1 VAAEQDVSLLEAI
14 RTALAEAMAANDRV
28 VLLGQDVGRLGG
40 VFRVTD
46 GLWQRFPDRVFDT
59 PLAEGAIVG
68 ASIGLAIG
76 GLVPVAELQF
86 LGFAHQ
92 AFHQIAQQLA
102 RYRYRTRGR
111 FHLPVTIR
119 APYGGGLRMP
129 EFHPDS
135 LEAQLANTP
144 GLKVFAPAFPDDA
157 YAMLQAAV
165 HDPDPVVFLEPQRLY
180 RSVRG
185 PLRTTDNANRT
196 DGTHGTAGTAST
208 GAADSRLGARIRRDG
223 EDLLLVSWG
232 PAVHTCLA
240 AAHQLHT
247 RHGVRAAVLD
257 LRRLSPI
264 DECGLL
270 DAASSRRRV
279 LVVHE
284 GVRTAGL
291 GAEVVARLHE
301 GLGGSGPL
309 VVRRVTAPD
318 TPYPPGRLEDHY
330 LPSQDS
336 VAAAALTLL
345 DGR

>member
-1 VAAEQDVSLLEAI
+1 VGDGTDVTLLEAI
-14 RTALAEAMAANDRV
+14 RAGLGDAMSESDRV

-40 VFRVTD
+40 VFRATE
-46 GLWQRFPDRVFDT
+46 GLFDRFPGRVFDT

-68 ASIGLAIG
+68 ASVGLAIG
-76 GLVPVAELQF
+76 GLQPVAEIQF
-86 LGFAHQ
+86 LGFVHQ
-92 AFHQIAQQLA
+92 AFHQITQQLA

-157 YAMLQAAV
+157 YAMLRAAV
-165 HDPDPVVFLEPQRLY
+165 RDPDPVIFLEPQRLY

-185 PLRTTDNANRT
+185 PLSDV
-196 DGTHGTAGTAST
+196 DGG
-208 GAADSRLGARIRRDG
+208 LGARLRREGDA
-223 EDLLLVSWG
+223 LLLVSWG

-240 AAHQLHT
+240 AAEELEE
-247 RHGVRAAVLD
+247 RYAVRSAVLD

-264 DECGLL
+264 DDGCLFE
-270 DAASSRRRV
+270 AAAARRRV
-279 LVVHE
+279 VVVHE

-291 GAEVVARLHE
+291 GAEVVARLQE
-301 GLGGSGPL
+301 ALAGTISLP
-309 VVRRVTAPD
+309 VMRVTAPD
-318 TPYPPGRLEDHY
+318 TPYPPGRLEDHF
-330 LPSQDS
+330 LPS
-336 VAAAALTLL
+336 VEKVVTAALKAV
-345 DGR
+345 GEA

>member
-1 VAAEQDVSLLEAI
+1 VGDGTDVTLLEAI
-14 RTALAEAMAANDRV
+14 RAGLGDAMTESDRV

-40 VFRVTD
+40 VFRATE
-46 GLWQRFPDRVFDT
+46 GLYERFPGRVFDT

-68 ASIGLAIG
+68 ASVGLAIG
-76 GLVPVAELQF
+76 GLVPVAEIQF
-86 LGFAHQ
+86 LGFVHQ
-92 AFHQIAQQLA
+92 AFHQVTQQLA

-157 YAMLQAAV
+157 YAMLRAAV
-165 HDPDPVVFLEPQRLY
+165 RDPDPVIFLEPQRLY

-185 PLRTTDNANRT
+185 PLGDI
-196 DGTHGTAGTAST
+196 DGG
-208 GAADSRLGARIRRDG
+208 LGARLRREGDA
-223 EDLLLVSWG
+223 LLLVSWG

-240 AAHQLHT
+240 AAEELEQ
-247 RHGVRAAVLD
+247 RYAVRSAVLD

-264 DECGLL
+264 DDGCLFE
-270 DAASSRRRV
+270 AAAARRRV
-279 LVVHE
+279 VVVHE

-291 GAEVVARLHE
+291 GAEVVARLQE
-301 GLGGSGPL
+301 ALAGTISLPIM
-309 VVRRVTAPD
+309 RVTAPD
-318 TPYPPGRLEDHY
+318 TPYPPGRLEDHF
-330 LPSQDS
+330 LPS
-336 VAAAALTLL
+336 VEKVVTAALKAV
-345 DGR
+345 GEA

>member
-1 VAAEQDVSLLEAI
+1 VGDGTDVTLLEAI
-14 RTALAEAMAANDRV
+14 RAGLGDAMTESDRV

-40 VFRVTD
+40 VFRATE
-46 GLWQRFPDRVFDT
+46 GLYDRFPGRVFDT

-68 ASIGLAIG
+68 ASVGLAIG
-76 GLVPVAELQF
+76 GLLPVAEIQF
-86 LGFAHQ
+86 LGFVHQ
-92 AFHQIAQQLA
+92 AFHQITQQLA

-157 YAMLQAAV
+157 YAMLRAAV
-165 HDPDPVVFLEPQRLY
+165 RDPDPVIFLEPQRLY

-185 PLRTTDNANRT
+185 SLGDV
-196 DGTHGTAGTAST
+196 DGG
-208 GAADSRLGARIRRDG
+208 LGARLRREGDA
-223 EDLLLVSWG
+223 LLLVSWG

-240 AAHQLHT
+240 AAEELEE
-247 RHGVRAAVLD
+247 RYAVRSAVLD

-264 DECGLL
+264 DDGCLFE
-270 DAASSRRRV
+270 AAAARRRV
-279 LVVHE
+279 VVVHE

-291 GAEVVARLHE
+291 GAEVVARLQE
-301 GLGGSGPL
+301 ALAGTISLPIM
-309 VVRRVTAPD
+309 RVAAPD
-318 TPYPPGRLEDHY
+318 TPYPPGRLEDHF
-330 LPSQDS
+330 LPS
-336 VAAAALTLL
+336 VEKVVTAALKAV
-345 DGR
+345 GEA

>member
-1 VAAEQDVSLLEAI
+1 MVAAQHVSLLEAI
-14 RTALAEAMAANDRV
+14 RAGLAEAMADDERV

-46 GLWQRFPDRVFDT
+46 GLWPRFPRRVLDT
-59 PLAEGAIVG
+59 PLAEGGIVG
-68 ASIGLAIG
+68 ASIGLAVG
-76 GLVPVAELQF
+76 GLVPVAEIQF

-92 AFHQIAQQLA
+92 AFHQITQQLA

-111 FHLPVTIR
+111 FHLPVTLR

-135 LEAQLANTP
+135 LEAQLANIP

-157 YAMLQAAV
+157 YAMLRAAV
-165 HDPDPVVFLEPQRLY
+165 DDPDPVLFLEPQRLY

-185 PLRTTDNANRT
+185 PL
-196 DGTHGTAGTAST
+196 HGTDPGT
-208 GAADSRLGARIRRDG
+208 GARIRRDG
-223 EDLLLVSWG
+223 DDVLLVSWG

-240 AAHQLHT
+240 AAQELEA
-247 RHGVRAAVLD
+247 RHAVRAAVLD

-264 DECGLL
+264 DDEGLL
-270 DAASSRRRV
+270 GAAASRRRV
-279 LVVHE
+279 VVVHE

-301 GLGGSGPL
+301 GLAGPL
-309 VVRRVTAPD
+309 AVRRVAAPD

-330 LPSQDS
+330 LPSENAV
-336 VAAAALTLL
+336 VAAVLTLL
-345 DGR
+345 EAS